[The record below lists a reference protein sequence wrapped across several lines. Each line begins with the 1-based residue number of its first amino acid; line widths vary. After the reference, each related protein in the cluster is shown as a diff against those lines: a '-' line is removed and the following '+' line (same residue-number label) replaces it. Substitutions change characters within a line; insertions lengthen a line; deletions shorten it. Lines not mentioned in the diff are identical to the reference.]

1 MTIYAEELRIMM
13 DAIMDIIFDHGTHR
27 QARTFMAVFTLDA
40 EHPYP
45 DGVLPHLVRIF
56 TTDHTRQFLK
66 RICRT
71 AVLSLAEIAAVR
83 G

>member
-1 MTIYAEELRIMM
+1 
-13 DAIMDIIFDHGTHR
+13 
-27 QARTFMAVFTLDA
+27 MAVFTDA

-66 RICRT
+66 YQPDCCT
-71 AVLSLAEIAAVR
+71 QP

>member
-45 DGVLPHLVRIF
+45 DGVLPHWSGSSPL
-56 TTDHTRQFLK
+56 TTPVSF
-66 RICRT
+66 
-71 AVLSLAEIAAVR
+71 
-83 G
+83 

>member
-1 MTIYAEELRIMM
+1 
-13 DAIMDIIFDHGTHR
+13 
-27 QARTFMAVFTLDA
+27 MAVFTLDA

-66 RICRT
+66 RISRT
-71 AVLSLAEIAAVR
+71 AVLSLAEIAVMTPTY
-83 G
+83 